1 MANDGIVDLHPRL
14 KTWLDM
20 QQGLTQEGSGISFAP
35 NMDTVRQRQADYAQY
50 LGQTDYD
57 KQLQESQSMAK
68 LQLGLA
74 LAQRGF
80 GSMGA
85 QPRPGEMAISTVGR
99 ELLSPVAGDAMTVA
113 QQMYQQKLAAQQA
126 KRQEERQLKLAA
138 LQAVTSEEAAARSL
152 TTELMPKEVTNLNEL
167 LADPYWVIKK
177 DEDDKW
183 GFVTDE
189 AGGNVQVRQRKVGGA
204 PYNINTLALRPPQA
218 GEMLIKTAGLKN
230 YGLGV
235 VEGEGEGVIKDNY
248 VAIFRTPTTY
258 KGINYIAGEAYID
271 DTGRR
276 PTLQRISKG
285 ENRGAL
291 TVVGDPTGEV
301 FIQPPSTDIKLL
313 SDVDVT
319 STADKPEGRDS
330 KTFRDRFSGFLSM
343 LPLIQ
348 QRHNLGDVSLKF
360 DPVLWNKNNRTL
372 DPTENFP
379 IVRPDGVPL
388 TETEK
393 KNIADDWEGTFFN
406 LTEGKAVETGEKLYN
421 FNVATATTLL
431 NKGIELYGLER
442 PEGVVVEPIRETRP
456 EQIRELYKISATNL
470 RDLDQPDLV
479 ASQILGASPVP
490 TDNALLRTGFGKTVL
505 LSRLSGAILDENHP
519 FGIQT
524 TQRMPDGAIDAQAV
538 QNRTYLEALAKDPRF
553 SLTFTNYPTS
563 DKQYTALLEEAK
575 KRNDDLRTEW
585 MKPNNLEHSEDVRQ
599 QVQFIEFLDQYMAS
613 AAQSGVPGFISG
625 PIEAFLKRVGAT
637 RLNPWDFF
645 RSEEGKIAAARIIS
659 SQPYMT
665 QFISRGL
672 LKASGDER
680 YSDKDLKGAQ
690 QAVGSLNESDQYTAD
705 KLLRLREQFMSSL
718 KTTLRGLGTYA
729 IDAQTLENA
738 ARLGI
743 DFSDIKPSS
752 NLYTPFTA
760 GRYAV
765 TGQQQPGYD
774 ADEIQKFS
782 EEGIFRSITV
792 PGTTRNPY
800 YSIVEIKVDPTTGI
814 SFPVL
819 GPNNKLKKIIVS
831 HDTLFSDANKELR
844 EWNFNELFRQIR

>member
-1 MANDGIVDLHPRL
+1 
-14 KTWLDM
+14 M
-20 QQGLTQEGSGISFAP
+20 QKSLTQKGSGISFAP
-35 NMDTVRQRQADYAQY
+35 DMASVRQRETDLAAY

-99 ELLSPVAGDAMTVA
+99 ELLSPLAGDAMTVG
-113 QQMYQQKLAAQQA
+113 QQLYQQKLATQQA
-126 KRQEERQLKLAA
+126 KRQEDRQLKLAA

-152 TTELMPKEVTNLNEL
+152 TTELMPKAGADTLNDTVHYVLRQGKDKEWEFVPQT
-167 LADPYWVIKK
+167 AD
-177 DEDDKW
+177 
-183 GFVTDE
+183 GQGRT
-189 AGGNVQVRQRKVGGA
+189 QVRLQKGTGA
-204 PYNINTLALRPPQA
+204 PYDVQTQTLRSLLG
-218 GEMLIKTAGLKN
+218 GEIIVKATDVKN
-230 YGLGV
+230 Y
-235 VEGEGEGVIKDNY
+235 IKDFDPSGDAVKISDLGMVQKWVVSDDGELILEPELYETKAVYKDGELTQVRADNDEEISIGTGGGEY
-248 VAIFRTPTTY
+248 QVYEKPT
-258 KGINYIAGEAYID
+258 A
-271 DTGRR
+271 
-276 PTLQRISKG
+276 
-285 ENRGAL
+285 
-291 TVVGDPTGEV
+291 
-301 FIQPPSTDIKLL
+301 
-313 SDVDVT
+313 
-319 STADKPEGRDS
+319 ADKPEGIAAQ
-330 KTFRDRFSGFLSM
+330 TFKDRLSGFLSM

-348 QRHNLGDVSLKF
+348 QRHNLGNVSLKF
-360 DPVLWNKNNRTL
+360 DPVLWNANNRTL

-379 IVRPDGVPL
+379 IVRVDGVPL

-456 EQIRELYKISATNL
+456 AKIRELYTISANKL
-470 RDLDQPDLV
+470 RDLKQPDLV
-479 ASQILGASPVP
+479 ASQILGESPTP

-505 LSRLSGAILDENHP
+505 LSRLSGAIFDENHP

-524 TQRMPDGAIDAQAV
+524 TQRMPDGEIDAQAV
-538 QNRTYLEALAKDPRF
+538 QNRAYLEALAKDPRF

-625 PIEAFLKRVGAT
+625 PVEAFLAKVGVT
-637 RLNPWDFF
+637 SPLDFF

-690 QAVGSLNESDQYTAD
+690 QAVGSLNEADQYTAD

-743 DFSDIKPSS
+743 NFSDIKPSN
-752 NLYTPFTA
+752 NLYTPFTP

-765 TGQQQPGYD
+765 TGQQQPGYNT
-774 ADEIQKFS
+774 DEIQTFS
-782 EEGIFRSITV
+782 EEGIFRSIMV

-800 YSIVEIKVDPTTGI
+800 YSIMEIRLDPKTGI
-814 SFPVL
+814 SVPVL
-819 GPNNKLKKIIVS
+819 GPNNKLKKITVS

-844 EWNFNELFRQIR
+844 EWNFNELFRKIRQ

>member
-1 MANDGIVDLHPRL
+1 MATNGIRDKALLPPRA
-14 KTWLDM
+14 KTWLDT
-20 QQGLTQEGSGISFAP
+20 LSALEGESGISFAP
-35 NMDTVRQRQADYAQY
+35 NMDAVRQREADLAAY

-57 KQLQESQSMAK
+57 KQLQESRNMAK

-99 ELLSPVAGDAMTVA
+99 ELLSPLSGDALTVA
-113 QQMYQQKLAAQQA
+113 QQMYQQKLATQQA

-138 LQAVTSEEAAARSL
+138 LQAVTGEEADRRSL
-152 TTELMPKEVTNLNEL
+152 ATELMTKAGADTLNDTVHYVL
-167 LADPYWVIKK
+167 RQ
-177 DEDDKW
+177 
-183 GFVTDE
+183 GTDE
-189 AGGNVQVRQRKVGGA
+189 EWEFVPQTDDGKGRLQVRLQKGTGA
-204 PYNINTLALRPPQA
+204 PYNVQTQTLRSLLGGEIIVKAADVKNYIPDFDPSGDAVKISDVGLVQRWGTDDDDKLSLEPQLYETKA
-218 GEMLIKTAGLKN
+218 VWKDGKLKQVRVDTGEDIVIGTGGGEYEVYEKPTAG
-230 YGLGV
+230 
-235 VEGEGEGVIKDNY
+235 
-248 VAIFRTPTTY
+248 
-258 KGINYIAGEAYID
+258 
-271 DTGRR
+271 
-276 PTLQRISKG
+276 
-285 ENRGAL
+285 
-291 TVVGDPTGEV
+291 
-301 FIQPPSTDIKLL
+301 
-313 SDVDVT
+313 
-319 STADKPEGRDS
+319 DKPAGVAS
-330 KTFRDRFSGFLSM
+330 TVFRDRFSGFLSM

-348 QRHNLGDVSLKF
+348 TRQNLGDVSVKF
-360 DPVLWNKNNRTL
+360 DPLLWNKNDKTL
-372 DPTENFP
+372 EPTENFP
-379 IVRPDGVPL
+379 IVRSDGVPL

-393 KNIADDWEGTFFN
+393 RNIADNWETTYFN
-406 LTEGKAVETGEKLYN
+406 LTEGKSFETGEKEYN
-421 FNVATATTLL
+421 FNVAAANTLL
-431 NKGIELYGLER
+431 NKGIEHYGLER

-456 EQIRELYKISATNL
+456 AQIRELYKISATDL
-470 RDLDQPDLV
+470 RDPNKSDLV
-479 ASQILGASPVP
+479 ASQVLGANPVP
-490 TDNALLRTGFGKTVL
+490 TDNALLRSGFAKAVL
-505 LSRLSGAILDENHP
+505 LSRLSGSVVDENHP
-519 FGIQT
+519 FGTHT
-524 TQRMPDGAIDAQAV
+524 TQRMSDGGIDAQAV
-538 QNRTYLEALAKDPRF
+538 QNRAYLEALAKDSRF

-613 AAQSGVPGFISG
+613 AAQSGVPGFWSG
-625 PIEAFLKRVGAT
+625 PVEAFLAKVGIT
-637 RLNPWDFF
+637 SPGDFF

-680 YSDKDLKGAQ
+680 YSDRDLKGAQ
-690 QAVGSLNESDQYTAD
+690 QAVGSLNEADQYTAD

-765 TGQQQPGYD
+765 TGQQQPGYNS
-774 ADEIQKFS
+774 DEIQNFR

-800 YSIVEIKVDPTTGI
+800 YSIVETQIDPDTGI
-814 SFPVL
+814 SVPVL
-819 GPNNKLKKIIVS
+819 GPNNKPKKIIVS
-831 HDTLFSDANKELR
+831 HATLFSDANKDLR
-844 EWNFNELFRQIR
+844 EWNFNELFRKIRQ